1 MQFINNYRGIA
12 ILLIVLIHAI
22 GTINN
27 DDSAIL
33 LAIGLLLEN
42 ATILFVVVA
51 GYLFSSLSTNFDY
64 LKFVKHKFQIIII
77 PYFFVSIPA
86 IFIYLSGLKNTHY
99 WIDMNWFHSL
109 NFIYQYLYLMASG
122 AHLVTLWFIPMII
135 PFYLLSPGIVYL
147 KNKQLL
153 GAFFV
158 LSLIPAL
165 WFGRPD
171 FSENNLIWSVYFL
184 PAYIFGML
192 LCQRPRIYEDLTHYS
207 GILLVG
213 YIAIYLW
220 LSWHA
225 AFSPS
230 VDLLW
235 KIGLSVIMIAC
246 SKRYLAKKNKW
257 LNMFARLSFYLFFM
271 HGYFIA
277 AIRMLYS
284 QYFGVEIT
292 GLFAASVSFATTI
305 ILSLASFVIIK
316 WILKDK
322 SKIFVG
328 L

>member
-12 ILLIVLIHAI
+12 ILLIILIHAI
-22 GTINN
+22 GAVHHE
-27 DDSAIL
+27 DSAIL
-33 LAIGLLLEN
+33 LGVGLLLDN

-51 GYLFSSLSTNFDY
+51 GYLFSSLSINFDY
-64 LKFVKHKFQIIII
+64 LKFIKHKFQIIII

-86 IFIYLSGLKNTHY
+86 VFIYLSGLKNTHY

-109 NFIYQYLYLMASG
+109 NFVYQYLYLMASG
-122 AHLVTLWFIPMII
+122 SHLVTLWFIPMII
-135 PFYLLSPGIVYL
+135 PFYLFSPGIVYL

-153 GAFFV
+153 GAFFI
-158 LSLIPAL
+158 LSLLPAL
-165 WFGRPD
+165 WYGRPE
-171 FSENNLIWSVYFL
+171 FSENNLVWSLYFL

-192 LCQRPRIYEDLTHYS
+192 LFQYPRIYENLANYS
-207 GILLVG
+207 SILLLV
-213 YIAIYLW
+213 YIAIYLS

-225 AFSPS
+225 AFSSS

-235 KIGLSVIMIAC
+235 KMGLAVILIAC
-246 SKRYLAKKNKW
+246 SKRYLAQKNKW
-257 LNMFARLSFYLFFM
+257 LNMFARLSFYLFFV
-271 HGYFIA
+271 HGYFIG
-277 AIRMLYS
+277 AIRMLHS
-284 QYFGVEIT
+284 HLFGIEIT
-292 GLFAASVSFATTI
+292 GLLAASASFATTI

>member
-22 GTINN
+22 GTINH

-33 LAIGLLLEN
+33 LGVGLLLDN
-42 ATILFVVVA
+42 STILFVVVA

-64 LKFVKHKFQIIII
+64 LKFIKHKFKIIII

-86 IFIYLSGLKNTHY
+86 VFIYMSGLKDSHY
-99 WIDMNWFHSL
+99 WIDMNWFTSL
-109 NFIYQYLYLMASG
+109 NVIYQYLYLMGSG

-135 PFYLLSPGIVYL
+135 PFYLFSPGIIYI
-147 KNKQLL
+147 KNKQWLD
-153 GAFFV
+153 AFFV

-165 WFGRPD
+165 WFGRPE

-184 PAYIFGML
+184 PAYLFGML
-192 LCQRPRIYEDLTHYS
+192 LFQRPRIYEELAKYS
-207 GILLVG
+207 GLLLVG
-213 YIAIYLW
+213 YIVIYLG
-220 LSWHA
+220 LSWDA
-225 AFSPS
+225 AFSSS

-235 KIGLSVIMIAC
+235 KIVLSVIMMAY

-257 LNMFARLSFYLFFM
+257 LNMFARLSFYLFFV
-271 HGYFIA
+271 HGYFIG
-277 AIRMLYS
+277 AIRMLHS
-284 QYFGVEIT
+284 QYFGIEVS
-292 GLFAASVSFATTI
+292 GLFAASASFATTL
-305 ILSLASFVIIK
+305 ILSLLSFVIIK
-316 WILKDK
+316 LILKDK